1 MNLDKNCSSET
12 ARVKR
17 SFGHEM
23 DGMGNISNGTGKNVE
38 PRNGIKNVLDDYL
51 ELTEVVDLVSG
62 LSSSSLVGLDK
73 PPNFMKC
80 SEANVKKQ
88 KLDELN
94 WLTENEVEKQKTES
108 ELSELAKKVESHS
121 LRAIRAKLVAIIG
134 EVFLFLASIFQG
146 LKQAFYIL
154 IMFLMVKD
162 GYR

>member
-23 DGMGNISNGTGKNVE
+23 DRTVNISNGTGKNIE
-38 PRNGIKNVLDDYL
+38 PRKGIKNVLDDYL